1 VTWWMNLTE
10 IKHMIANLI
19 NYKDSDITHTLA
31 NRFTLSYSKQL
42 NSFQIRDNENDVMHR
57 YEELETTALALFN
70 MIHNL
75 PGSIC
80 KHTNSFEQV

>member
-1 VTWWMNLTE
+1 
-10 IKHMIANLI
+10 MIANLL

-42 NSFQIRDNENDVMHR
+42 NSFQICDIENNFIYR
-57 YEELETTALALFN
+57 YEEPETAALALFN

-75 PGSIC
+75 PKIMYR
-80 KHTNSFEQV
+80 HTNSFEQV